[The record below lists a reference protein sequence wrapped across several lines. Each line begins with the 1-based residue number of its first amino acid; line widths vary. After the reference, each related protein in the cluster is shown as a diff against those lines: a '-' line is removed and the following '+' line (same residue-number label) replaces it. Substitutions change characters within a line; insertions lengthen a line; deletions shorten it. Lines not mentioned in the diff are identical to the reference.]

1 MEVCVP
7 AEVVFEGQRW
17 VSTGI
22 SKAADLVNGRAWIA
36 NFETACEKPRR
47 VLQKSLTEGAPP
59 EFRTGGLSNK
69 DRNTALQMLVREGC
83 PRPGKRVV
91 LPTGDEVIF
100 WFNVGPLAYKGNAK
114 DRVFVTSARC
124 PHQGVCLSEG
134 ELREIEDLAGVLKPV
149 IRCPRHNRLFD
160 VSTGEGQGNDGS
172 LRTYPSRFFPEYKM
186 FYVSIGVAGEER
198 DMSVDAEVVDP
209 ARMQVDHARTLV
221 PPARTQ
227 VEPART
233 LVPQMTMDEQLF
245 TRDLRALGGLGC
257 ES

>member
-22 SKAADLVNGRAWIA
+22 SKPADLVNGRAWIEK
-36 NFETACEKPRR
+36 FEAVCERPKRA
-47 VLQKSLTEGAPP
+47 LQKSLTEGGVP

-69 DRNTALQMLVREGC
+69 DRNAALITLAKGGC
-83 PRPGKRVV
+83 PPPGKRVV

-100 WFNVGPLAYKGNAK
+100 WFNVGPLAYKGDAR

-149 IRCPRHNRLFD
+149 VRCPRHNRLFD
-160 VSTGEGQGNDGS
+160 VSTGEGQGNDGC
-172 LRTYPSRFFPEYKM
+172 LRTYPSRFFPEHKM
-186 FYVSIGVAGEER
+186 FYVSIGAAGEER
-198 DMSVDAEVVDP
+198 DMAVDAEVVDP

-221 PPARTQ
+221 PPARIQ
-227 VEPART
+227 VEPARS
-233 LVPQMTMDEQLF
+233 LVPQMTMDEQLLIK
-245 TRDLRALGGLGC
+245 DLRTLGGLGC